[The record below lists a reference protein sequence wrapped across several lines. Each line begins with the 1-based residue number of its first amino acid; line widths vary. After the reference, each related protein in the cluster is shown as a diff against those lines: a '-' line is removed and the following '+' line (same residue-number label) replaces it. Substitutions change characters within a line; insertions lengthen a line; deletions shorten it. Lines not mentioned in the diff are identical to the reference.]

1 MKIDIKRRF
10 AEKKLEK
17 GQKELNPSYIK
28 LKQEDSENYIDV
40 VNSNSETDVDVTFES
55 GEEINDYPQSIDRTS
70 IPDEGTC
77 KSESKKDFKEECIRK
92 LKDDVML

>member
-10 AEKKLEK
+10 TEKKLEK

-40 VNSNSETDVDVTFES
+40 VNSNSETDVDVTFDYES
-55 GEEINDYPQSIDRTS
+55 GEEINDYPQSFDRTS

-77 KSESKKDFKEECIRK
+77 NLKVRKISKRN
-92 LKDDVML
+92 V